1 MKKILFSL
9 AAIAAMVG
17 CQGTDEPIV
26 NVNNETLALE
36 ASIVVDATRVAVAG
50 EKFTDVSWVEGDV
63 IRLESERGMKAT
75 LSATASGKSDVRF
88 EGIGAAVAD
97 IDTYY
102 AVYPDMNVSNGTIT
116 MNYAQQ
122 QGEDVALLVA
132 KAEEC
137 GIAGLQM
144 SFRPL
149 NALLHVAVS
158 GAQELKSAEFKSFT
172 GAAVTSQFTYNFDTD
187 AVTYGAT
194 AAALVVEKPNAEG
207 FFFRLPA
214 DLDMSEGYIISLTD
228 VNNNVCS
235 KAYNGKVFERGT
247 TTRVDIAWSVPTV
260 ALGEPMTSY
269 SYYAAGQAAT
279 ANGCAN
285 NVIYFPN
292 ASSYANVQN
301 AMIAEAGV
309 FVDGT
314 AYAATLD
321 TATKSFTPASVTVS
335 SWKEYKVESY
345 IKTKDGHIYKSAPQT
360 VHITGLP
367 YHADWR
373 SKDYSDWKYVSVL
386 DLGNS
391 LQVEDAKTSWTQW
404 LASKLGCIISP
415 EFKVPGNT
423 SVTSAIAA
431 STNATQAGN
440 YDKSYAYVGT
450 QNSSATESGAVATI
464 GYVSDFSGAV
474 SDTPLVKH
482 NANLT
487 LTTSTPCV
495 VMTAKDFSPACY
507 TYIYQAQIT
516 YAE

>member
-17 CQGTDEPIV
+17 CQSADEPIV
-26 NVNNETLALE
+26 NVNNEKLALE
-36 ASIVVDATRVAVAG
+36 ASIVVDQTRVSVAG

-63 IRLESERGMKAT
+63 IRLESKRGMKAT
-75 LSATASGKSDVRF
+75 LAATAAGKSDVRF
-88 EGIGAAVAD
+88 EGSGAAVAD

-102 AVYPDMNVSNGTIT
+102 AVYPDMNVSNGAIT
-116 MNYAQQ
+116 MNYAEQ
-122 QGEDVALLVA
+122 QGDDVALLVA

-158 GAQELKSAEFKSFT
+158 GAAELKSAEFKSFT
-172 GAAVTSQFTYNFDTD
+172 GEGVASQFTYDFDTD
-187 AVTYGAT
+187 AVTYDAT
-194 AAALVVEKPNAEG
+194 ATALVVETPNAEG

-214 DLDMSEGYIISLTD
+214 DLDMSEGYTISLTD
-228 VNNNVCS
+228 VNNNVCT
-235 KAYNGKVFERGT
+235 KAYNGKTFERGT
-247 TTRVDIAWSVPTV
+247 TTRVDIAWSQPTV
-260 ALGEPMTSY
+260 TLGAPMTSY
-269 SYYAAGQAAT
+269 SYYAAGQAVT
-279 ANGCAN
+279 ANSCAN

-301 AMIAEAGV
+301 AMIAEAGI

-314 AYAATLD
+314 PYTATLD
-321 TATKSFTPASVTVS
+321 TATKSFTMGNVTVS
-335 SWKEYKVESY
+335 EWTGYTVEAY
-345 IKTKDGHIYKSAPQT
+345 IKTKDGQTYKSAPQT
-360 VHITGLP
+360 VYITGLP

-373 SKDYSDWKYVSVL
+373 SKDYSDWRYTKIS
-386 DLGNS
+386 DKGTS
-391 LQVEDAKTSWTQW
+391 LQVDS
-404 LASKLGCIISP
+404 SVLGCIISP

-431 STNATQAGN
+431 STNATYFGGYN
-440 YDKSYAYVGT
+440 KSYAYVGT
-450 QNSSATESGAVATI
+450 RNSSATESGAVATI
-464 GYVSDFSGAV
+464 GYVSNFSGAIP
-474 SDTPLVKH
+474 DTPLVKH

-487 LTTSTPCV
+487 LTTSAPCV
-495 VMTAKDFSPACY
+495 VMTAKDFEIACN

>member
-1 MKKILFSL
+1 MFKTMKKILFSL

-75 LSATASGKSDVRF
+75 LSATTSGKSDVRF

-144 SFRPL
+144 SFRPV

-269 SYYAAGQAAT
+269 SYYAAGQAAV

-309 FVDGT
+309 LVDGT

-345 IKTKDGHIYKSAPQT
+345 IKTKDGHIYKSAPQA

-373 SKDYSDWKYVSVL
+373 SKDYSDWKYTKIS
-386 DLGNS
+386 DKGTS
-391 LQVEDAKTSWTQW
+391 LQVDGS
-404 LASKLGCIISP
+404 LFRDVLGCIISP
-415 EFKVPGNT
+415 EFKVPGDT

-431 STNATQAGN
+431 STNATSLGS
-440 YDKSYAYVGT
+440 YTTSYAYVGT
-450 QNSSATESGAVATI
+450 RNSSATESGAVATI

-474 SDTPLVKH
+474 PDTPLVKH

-487 LTTSTPCV
+487 LTTSAPCV
-495 VMTAKDFSPACY
+495 VMTAKDFAIACN